1 MADKRKLLELD
12 IDVEAIIAKSVQ
24 LKTELDKLKSSQNDL
39 KKSGDTNSETYV
51 KLAAQLNKVSGEY
64 NLNQK
69 QLANLAQVN
78 DKYLTI
84 NQKVGLSLDKE
95 INSISAARQSNS
107 ELLKI
112 RNELNLSK
120 ESEARLAAEIN
131 AKLDANNKFIKENVS
146 GYEQQKIGIGDY
158 KTAITGA
165 IEESG
170 LFGGQIQNI
179 TQFTNNFKTVYSKM
193 GDELESSLSQIKNA
207 GAETEGL
214 GKAQKAGAIATE
226 VGSGALRIFKLAL
239 AATGI
244 GLLIIGVGLLVN
256 GLSKLDPVMDLIE
269 QATAGIG
276 GAIDKASQLIVK
288 FVSNITSIGDAFS
301 KIGNLIAHPI
311 DSIKSFSKEVGNA
324 AKAAALLKE
333 AEQGLGDLKD
343 IYEVRNKNIESQIAL
358 DKIRLK
364 SKDLTAKEEQEI
376 EKRINKNFEKLSANR
391 TEVNNKTLD
400 LSLQSAINT
409 AQELNKVDQKRLE
422 ASIRFGDLAVANQ
435 LLNNG
440 KITTDAYNKLKEAT
454 NSVIDNRNKQA
465 EDEQRAQDKI
475 EKAQAKVEANAQKAE
490 ADKKKRFDE
499 AQKAIDKG
507 IEQSKKEI
515 ELFIAQQG
523 IRAKSLEENL
533 KLEEQIRDKKL
544 ALSKKEFDVKKITQT
559 EFELQSLNI
568 KNEFLKKQAEITLAN
583 AQIELT
589 AYLDANKSKLEANK
603 FLTDELVSQE
613 LDRINRVSE
622 AEAAYQTQRLET
634 GQINAQQYAD
644 AIKAIDDKVAEDN
657 KALQETKAQE
667 DLDKKAIDLENKIAA
682 TESEF
687 ESRQLQLDNNLAQ
700 ELAAAEKSGANKK
713 LIEDKYAVIQKQLD
727 TDLRNYKLDSYLK
740 TFSMIK
746 GLFGENTAVAK
757 AAALAE
763 VGIITYKNASEAF
776 QIGGKE
782 TLKAAASA
790 ASYDFVGSSA
800 HAGAAVVANI
810 QGGLI
815 IAGGVVQASKI
826 SGIKLAKGAIDLDGP
841 GTTTSDS
848 IPANLSRGE
857 SVINAKSTA
866 MFKPLLSAINQAGG
880 GVGFAG
886 GGIPYPTSV
895 LNTFNNT
902 QVPQAQP
909 IDYDLLASKVAQ
921 ANKSLPPNQLSLV
934 DFHLQNNSYVDVVN
948 GANF

>member
-1 MADKRKLLELD
+1 MADKRKLIELD
-12 IDVEAIIAKSVQ
+12 IDVEGIIAKSVQ
-24 LKTELDKLKSSQNDL
+24 LKTELDKLKASQNEL
-39 KKSGDTNSETYV
+39 KKSGDTNSEAYI
-51 KLAAQLNKVSGEY
+51 KLAAQLGKVSSEY

-158 KTAITGA
+158 KTAIAGA
-165 IEESG
+165 IQETG
-170 LFGGQIQNI
+170 LFGGQLQNV
-179 TQFTNNFKTVYSKM
+179 TQFAGNFKGVYSKM
-193 GDELESSLSQIKNA
+193 SSELSSSVSQIRNA
-207 GAETEGL
+207 GAETEGM
-214 GKAQKAGAIATE
+214 GKAQAASAVATN
-226 VGSGALRIFKLAL
+226 VGTGALRIFKLAL

-276 GAIDKASQLIVK
+276 GAIDKASQIVVK

-324 AKAAALLKE
+324 AKAAADLKE
-333 AEQGLGDLKD
+333 AEQELGDLKD
-343 IYEVRNKNIESQIAL
+343 IYDVRNKNIESQINL

-364 SKDLTAKEEQEI
+364 SKDLTGKEEQEI
-376 EKRINKNFEKLSANR
+376 EKRINDNFEKLSKNK
-391 TEVNNKTLD
+391 TEVNDKTLD
-400 LSLQSAINT
+400 LALQSAINT

-422 ASIRFGDLAVANQ
+422 DSIRFGDLEVANK
-435 LLNNG
+435 LLNDG
-440 KITTDAYNKLKEAT
+440 KITSAAYDKLKEAT
-454 NSVIDNRNKQA
+454 NSVIDNKNQQA
-465 EDEQRAQDKI
+465 EAEERAYDKI
-475 EKAQAKVEANAQKAE
+475 EKARAKAE
-490 ADKKKRFDE
+490 ENAKKAEE
-499 AQKAIDKG
+499 AQKKRQEEAQKIIDKG

-515 ELFIAQQG
+515 DLFIAQQG
-523 IRAKSLEENL
+523 IRAKSLEDSL

-544 ALSKKEFDVKKITQT
+544 AVAKKEFEAKKTT
-559 EFELQSLNI
+559 ETEYQLQSLNI

-583 AQIELT
+583 AQIELK
-589 AYLDANKSKLEANK
+589 AFLDANKSKLDANQ
-603 FLTDELVSQE
+603 FLTDELVAQE

-622 AEAAYQTQRLET
+622 AEAAYQTERLVT

-644 AIKAIDDKVAEDN
+644 AIKAIDDKVAEDT

-667 DLDKKAIDLENKIAA
+667 DLDKKAIDLENKIATDQLNA
-682 TESEF
+682 DNEF
-687 ESRQLQLDNNLAQ
+687 AFKEADRLRNQ
-700 ELAAAEKSGANKK
+700 EAELLAAEKNGADVN
-713 LIEDKYAVIQKQLD
+713 LINAKYAAQKKQLD
-727 TDLRNYKLDSYLK
+727 KSVADFKFNQELGLVQGLR
-740 TFSMIK
+740 
-746 GLFGENTAVAK
+746 GLVSDQSVLGKALALAEIAMTTTKNATAAFTQASVFASNPVT
-757 AAALAE
+757 AALA
-763 VGIITYKNASEAF
+763 VNA
-776 QIGGKE
+776 
-782 TLKAAASA
+782 T
-790 ASYDFVGSSA
+790 
-800 HAGAAVVANI
+800 I
-810 QGGLI
+810 QGGII
-815 IAGGVVQASKI
+815 IATGVAQAAKV
-826 SGIKLAKGAIDLDGP
+826 SGLKLAKGAIDLDGP

-848 IPANLSRGE
+848 IPANLSKGE

-902 QVPQAQP
+902 QGAQP
-909 IDYDLLASKVAQ
+909 IDYDLLASKIGANVAN
-921 ANKSLPPNQLSLV
+921 ANRSLPPPQIAVTEINYGQENYA
-934 DFHLQNNSYVDVVN
+934 QVVN

>member
-1 MADKRKLLELD
+1 MADKRKLIELD
-12 IDVEAIIAKSVQ
+12 IDVEGIIAKSVQ
-24 LKTELDKLKSSQNDL
+24 LKTELDKLKASQTEL
-39 KKSGDTNSETYV
+39 KKSGDTNSEAYI
-51 KLAAQLNKVSGEY
+51 KLAAQLGKVSSEY

-78 DKYLTI
+78 DRYLTI
-84 NQKVGLSLDKE
+84 NQKVGLALDKE
-95 INSISAARQSNS
+95 NKSITDARQNNT

-120 ESEARLAAEIN
+120 ESEAKLAAEIN

-158 KTAITGA
+158 KTAIKGA

-170 LFGGQIQNI
+170 LFGGQLQNI
-179 TQFTNNFKTVYSKM
+179 TQYTANFKGIYSKM
-193 GDELESSLSQIKNA
+193 SSELSSSVSQIKNA
-207 GAETEGL
+207 SAETEGM
-214 GKAQKAGAIATE
+214 GRAQAASAVATN
-226 VGSGALRIFKLAL
+226 VGTGALRIFKLAL

-256 GLSKLDPVMDLIE
+256 GLSKLDPVMDVME

-276 GAIDKASQLIVK
+276 GAIDKASQIVVK
-288 FVSNITSIGDAFS
+288 FVKNITSIGDAFS

-311 DSIKSFSKEVGNA
+311 DSIKSFSNEVGNA
-324 AKAAALLKE
+324 AKAAAKLKE
-333 AEQGLGDLKD
+333 AEQDLGDLKD
-343 IYEVRNKNIESQIAL
+343 IYDVRNKNIESQINL

-376 EKRINKNFEKLSANR
+376 EKRINDNFEKLSKNK
-391 TEVNNKTLD
+391 TEVNDKTLD
-400 LSLQSAINT
+400 LALKGAIQT
-409 AQELNKVDQKRLE
+409 AQELNAVDQKRLE
-422 ASIRFGDLAVANQ
+422 DSIRFGDLEVANK
-435 LLNNG
+435 LLNSG
-440 KITTDAYNKLKEAT
+440 KITSDAYDKLKEAT
-454 NSVIDNRNKQA
+454 NSVIDNKNQQA
-465 EDEQRAQDKI
+465 EAEERAQDKI
-475 EKAQAKVEANAQKAE
+475 EKARAKAE
-490 ADKKKRFDE
+490 ENAKKAEE
-499 AQKAIDKG
+499 AQKKRQEEAAKVIDKA
-507 IEQSKKEI
+507 IAQSKTELD
-515 ELFIAQQG
+515 LFIAQQG
-523 IRAKSLEENL
+523 IRAKSLEESL

-544 ALSKKEFDVKKITQT
+544 AIAKKEFDSKKITET
-559 EFELQSLNI
+559 EYQLQSLNI
-568 KNEFLKKQAEITLAN
+568 KNEFLKKQADITMAN
-583 AQIELT
+583 AQIELN
-589 AYLDANKSKLEANK
+589 AFIDANKSKLEANK
-603 FLTDELVSQE
+603 FLTDELVAQE

-622 AEAAYQTQRLET
+622 AEAAYQTERLAT

-644 AIKAIDDKVAEDN
+644 AIKAIDDKVAEDA
-657 KALQETKAQE
+657 KAVQEEKAQA
-667 DLDKKAIDLENKIAA
+667 DIDKKAIDLENKIAA

-687 ESRQLQLDNNLAQ
+687 EARQLELDNNLAQ
-700 ELAAAEKSGANKK
+700 ELAAAEASGASKK
-713 LIEDKYAVIQKQLD
+713 LIEDKFALIQKQLD
-727 TDLRNYKLDSYLK
+727 KDVLTNKLNSHKD

-746 GLFGENTAVAK
+746 GLVGENTAIGK
-757 AAALAE
+757 AAAIAE
-763 VGIITYKNASEAF
+763 IGIDTYQQASKTFA
-776 QIGGKE
+776 IAGIE
-782 TLKAAASA
+782 TAKAVASA
-790 ASYDFVGSSA
+790 ASYDFVGSAA
-800 HAGAAVVANI
+800 HAGAAVNANV

-815 IAGGVVQASKI
+815 IAGGVVQAAKV

-902 QVPQAQP
+902 QGAQP
-909 IDYDLLASKVAQ
+909 IDYDLLASKMAQ
-921 ANKSLPPNQLSLV
+921 ANLSLPKPIVYTAITDINHGQ
-934 DFHLQNNSYVDVVN
+934 DSYAQVIN

>member
-24 LKTELDKLKSSQNDL
+24 LKTELDKLKASQNDL

-84 NQKVGLSLDKE
+84 NQKVALSLDKE

-120 ESEARLAAEIN
+120 ESEAKLAAEIN

-158 KTAITGA
+158 KTAIKGA

-179 TQFTNNFKTVYSKM
+179 TQYAANFKGVYSKM
-193 GDELESSLSQIKNA
+193 NAELNSSISQIRNA
-207 GAETEGL
+207 SAETEGM
-214 GKAQKAGAIATE
+214 GRAQAASAVATN

-276 GAIDKASQLIVK
+276 GAIDKASQIVVK

-364 SKDLTAKEEQEI
+364 SKDLTAHEEQEI

-391 TEVNNKTLD
+391 TEINNKTLD

-435 LLNNG
+435 LLNSG
-440 KITTDAYNKLKEAT
+440 KITADAYNKLKEAT

-490 ADKKKRFDE
+490 ADKKKRQDD

-523 IRAKSLEENL
+523 IRTKSLEESL
-533 KLEEQIRDKKL
+533 KFEEQIRDKKL
-544 ALSKKEFDVKKITQT
+544 ALARQEFEVKKITET
-559 EFELQSLNI
+559 EFQLQSLNI
-568 KNEFLKKQAEITLAN
+568 KNEFLKKQSEATVAFAEI
-583 AQIELT
+583 ELNS
-589 AYLDANKSKLEANK
+589 YLEANKTKLEANK
-603 FLTDELVSQE
+603 FLTDELVLQE

-622 AEAAYQTQRLET
+622 AEAAYQTKRLEE

-657 KALQETKAQE
+657 KVLQEEKNQA
-667 DLDKKAIDLENKIAA
+667 DIDKKAIDLQNKMASDTA
-682 TESEF
+682 NHDYDLAFQTKAF
-687 ESRQLQLDNNLAQ
+687 EDQYA
-700 ELAAAEKSGANKK
+700 
-713 LIEDKYAVIQKQLD
+713 IE
-727 TDLRNYKLDSYLK
+727 
-740 TFSMIK
+740 
-746 GLFGENTAVAK
+746 K
-757 AAALAE
+757 AAAQKGGADMVLFESAQAVKKKAIDKSVQDNKLQLA
-763 VGIITYKNASEAF
+763 S
-776 QIGGKE
+776 Q
-782 TLKAAASA
+782 TLGNLADLLGRESAAGKAAAIAQVTIDTYKSA
-790 ASYDFVGSSA
+790 TAAYSSLAGIPVVGPA
-800 HAGAAVVANI
+800 LGAVAAGVAVVSGLAN
-810 QGGLI
+810 
-815 IAGGVVQASKI
+815 VKKI
-826 SGIKLAKGAIDLDGP
+826 VSTETPKKLARGEIDLDGP
-841 GTTTSDS
+841 GTGTSDS
-848 IPANLSRGE
+848 IPAMLSKGE

-866 MFKPLLSAINQAGG
+866 MFKPLLSKINQAGG

-902 QVPQAQP
+902 QGSQP
-909 IDYDLLASKVAQ
+909 INYDLLASKIGVNVAQ
-921 ANKSLPPNQLSLV
+921 ANRSLPPNQLSLV
-934 DFHLQNNSYVDVVN
+934 DFHVQNNSYVDVVN

>member
-24 LKTELDKLKSSQNDL
+24 LKTELDKLKASQNDL
-39 KKSGDTNSETYV
+39 KKSGDTNSETYI

-84 NQKVGLSLDKE
+84 NQKVTLSLDKE

-120 ESEARLAAEIN
+120 EDEAKLASEIN
-131 AKLDANNKFIKENVS
+131 AKLDTNNKFIKENVS
-146 GYEQQKIGIGDY
+146 GYEKQKINIGNY
-158 KTAITGA
+158 SAAIT
-165 IEESG
+165 ESLQAMG
-170 LFGGQIQNI
+170 LQNI
-179 TQFTNNFKTVYSKM
+179 EM
-193 GDELESSLSQIKNA
+193 GNTKRILDALSGPYQDLKKEISESVIQMKNGINEA
-207 GAETEGL
+207 EGL

-269 QATAGIG
+269 QATSGIG
-276 GAIDKASQLIVK
+276 GAFDKASQIVVK

-301 KIGNLIAHPI
+301 KIGNLILHPI

-364 SKDLTAKEEQEI
+364 SKDLTANEEQEI

-391 TEVNNKTLD
+391 SEINNKTLD

-435 LLNNG
+435 LLNSG

-515 ELFIAQQG
+515 DLFIAQQG
-523 IRAKSLEENL
+523 TRAKSLEESL
-533 KLEEQIRDKKL
+533 KLEEQVRDKKL
-544 ALSKKEFDVKKITQT
+544 ALSRKEFEVKKITQT

-568 KNEFLKKQAEITLAN
+568 KNEFLKKQAEITVAN
-583 AQIELT
+583 AQIELN
-589 AYLDANKSKLEANK
+589 AFINANKSKLEANK
-603 FLTDELVSQE
+603 FLTDELVLQE

-622 AEAAYQTQRLET
+622 AEAAYQTERLIN
-634 GQINAQQYAD
+634 GQISNQEYAD
-644 AIKAIDDKVAEDN
+644 AINAIDDKTAED
-657 KALQETKAQE
+657 TKSINDTKKQE
-667 DLDKKAIDLENKIAA
+667 DLDKKAIDLENKIATDQLNA
-682 TESEF
+682 DNEF
-687 ESRQLQLDNNLAQ
+687 AFKEADRIRNQDAEL
-700 ELAAAEKSGANKK
+700 LAAQTNGANVD
-713 LIEDKYAVIQKQLD
+713 LINQKYAAQKKQLD
-727 TDLRNYKLDSYLK
+727 KSVADFKLNQELGLVQGL
-740 TFSMIK
+740 K
-746 GLFGENTAVAK
+746 GLFGEQTLLGK

-763 VGIITYKNASEAF
+763 VGITTYKNASASF
-776 QIGGKE
+776 QQGNVLASNPI
-782 TLKAAASA
+782 TAALAPNA
-790 ASYDFVGSSA
+790 YIQGALTIA
-800 HAGAAVVANI
+800 TGAA
-810 QGGLI
+810 
-815 IAGGVVQASKI
+815 QAAKI
-826 SGIKLAKGAIDLDGP
+826 SGLKLAKGAIDLDGP

-886 GGIPYPTSV
+886 GGIPYPASV
-895 LNTFNNT
+895 LNTFNNQG
-902 QVPQAQP
+902 QVMQQP

-934 DFHLQNNSYVDVVN
+934 DFHVQNNSYVDVVT

>member
-1 MADKRKLLELD
+1 MADKRKLIELD
-12 IDVEAIIAKSVQ
+12 IDVEGIIAKSVQ
-24 LKTELDKLKSSQNDL
+24 LKTELDKLKASQLEL
-39 KKSGDTNSETYV
+39 KKSGDTNSETYI
-51 KLAAQLNKVSGEY
+51 KLAAQLGKVSSEY

-84 NQKVGLSLDKE
+84 NQKMGLSLDKE
-95 INSISAARQSNS
+95 IVSISEARKNNT

-158 KTAITGA
+158 KTAIVGA
-165 IEESG
+165 IQETG
-170 LFGGQIQNI
+170 LFGGELQNV
-179 TQFTNNFKTVYSKM
+179 TQFAANFKGVYSKM
-193 GDELESSLSQIKNA
+193 SAELSSSVSQIRNA
-207 GAETEGL
+207 SAETEGM
-214 GKAQKAGAIATE
+214 GRAQAAGAVATN

-276 GAIDKASQLIVK
+276 GAIDKASQIVVK

-301 KIGNLIAHPI
+301 KIGNLILHPI

-324 AKAAALLKE
+324 AKAAAKLKE
-333 AEQGLGDLKD
+333 AEQELGDLKD
-343 IYEVRNKNIESQIAL
+343 IYDVRNKNIESQINL

-364 SKDLTAKEEQEI
+364 AKGLSAQEEQEI

-391 TEVNNKTLD
+391 TEVNDKTLD
-400 LSLQSAINT
+400 LALKSAINT
-409 AQELNKVDQKRLE
+409 AQALNRIDQKRLE
-422 ASIRFGDLAVANQ
+422 DSIRFGDLAVANQ
-435 LLNNG
+435 LLNDG
-440 KITTDAYNKLKEAT
+440 KITSAAYDKLKEST

-465 EDEQRAQDKI
+465 EAEERAQDKI
-475 EKAQAKVEANAQKAE
+475 EKAQVKVEANAQKAE
-490 ADKKKRFDE
+490 AAAQKRRDE
-499 AQKAIDKG
+499 AAKAIDAG
-507 IEQSKKEI
+507 IAKSKTELD
-515 ELFIAQQG
+515 LFISQQG
-523 IRAKSLEENL
+523 IRAKSLEESL
-533 KLEEQIRDKKL
+533 KIEEQIRDKKL
-544 ALSKKEFDVKKITQT
+544 AISKKEFDSKKITET
-559 EFELQSLNI
+559 EYQLQSLNI

-589 AYLDANKSKLEANK
+589 AFNDSNKSKLDANK
-603 FLTDELVSQE
+603 FLTDELVAQE

-622 AEAAYQTQRLET
+622 AEAAYQTKRLEE

-644 AIKAIDDKVAEDN
+644 AIKVIDDKVAEDN
-657 KALQETKAQE
+657 KAIQEEKAQA
-667 DLDKKAIDLENKIAA
+667 DIDKKAVDLENKLAA
-682 TESEF
+682 NENDF
-687 ESRQLQLDNNLAQ
+687 VVKQ
-700 ELAAAEKSGANKK
+700 ELLDRDLNQELVVAEKSGADKK
-713 LIEDKYAVIQKQLD
+713 LINEKYSTYQKGLDKSMKD
-727 TDLRNYKLDSYLK
+727 FKLSQELEIVQG
-740 TFSMIK
+740 IK
-746 GLFGENTAVAK
+746 GLFGEKTVLGK

-763 VGIITYKNASEAF
+763 IGITTY
-776 QIGGKE
+776 
-782 TLKAAASA
+782 TKAAAA
-790 ASYDFVGSSA
+790 FAQ
-800 HAGAAVVANI
+800 AAVFSSNPLTAALAPNAYI
-810 QGGLI
+810 QGGII
-815 IAGGVVQASKI
+815 IAGGVAQA
-826 SGIKLAKGAIDLDGP
+826 AKVVGLKFARGVIDLDGP

-857 SVINAKSTA
+857 SVINAKSTS

-902 QVPQAQP
+902 QGAQP
-909 IDYDLLASKVAQ
+909 IDYDLLASKMAQ
-921 ANKSLPPNQLSLV
+921 ANLSLPKPIIYTAIT
-934 DFHLQNNSYVDVVN
+934 DINNGQDSYADVVN